1 MIKNKYVDIKPI
13 FKTYL
18 KILKKKQ
25 VKNISRFQTDICFT
39 KYHKTIFKNMSYQTK
54 FRCLIKFRKHF

>member
-25 VKNISRFQTDICFT
+25 VKNISRFQTDICFI
-39 KYHKTIFKNMSYQTK
+39 KY
-54 FRCLIKFRKHF
+54 

>member
-1 MIKNKYVDIKPI
+1 MIKNKSVDIKPI

-25 VKNISRFQTDICFT
+25 VKNISHFQTDICFT
-39 KYHKTIFKNMSYQTK
+39 KYHKTVFKTHELPNK
-54 FRCLIKFRKHF
+54 V